1 METIDYSTKSLSPK
15 PSILSAFWRWVK
27 FLAWL
32 PWFFL
37 TFPWQLRKGYREVMA
52 AVSIGGDWDICGLGS
67 HPELQSQRV
76 KLDNI
81 QHRGFGDPRLN

>member
-1 METIDYSTKSLSPK
+1 MERISYSTKCPSLK
-15 PSILSAFWRWVK
+15 PPISNEIWRWVK

-52 AVSIGGDWDICGLGS
+52 AVSIGGDWDIYGLGF
-67 HPELQSQRV
+67 HPELQSQRI
-76 KLDNI
+76 KFEDT
-81 QHRGFGDPRLN
+81 QRSGFGDPRLN